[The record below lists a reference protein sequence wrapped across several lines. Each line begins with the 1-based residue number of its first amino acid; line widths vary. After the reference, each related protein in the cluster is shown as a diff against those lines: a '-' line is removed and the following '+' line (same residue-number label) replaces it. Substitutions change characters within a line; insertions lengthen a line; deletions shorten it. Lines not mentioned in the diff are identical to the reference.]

1 MSHRGILGVPSLLL
15 VLLALGFSPRAD
27 AGQVYDLA
35 SDWSDTN
42 NPNGVWQ
49 YGTLS
54 PSLVFTP
61 FPLHVN
67 DYVNVGPPAFTGD
80 QPAWTDTV
88 NTGNNGT
95 PQGLAKS
102 LGISLF
108 DFPAGSVGGHTPDS
122 SDYLA
127 VQWTAP
133 AAGTIDLSGSV
144 WMWRDLGRHEALSL
158 FVGGNALIGG
168 VSIPTRPEGVN
179 SSNPFTLAQAIVAG
193 GGNAGSL
200 LDISVTAGETVIL
213 AARRIDTE
221 DFVGMNFTVNF
232 TGASVPEPST
242 LVLMSVGMAF
252 GAMQLLRCRGRVN
265 G

>member
-1 MSHRGILGVPSLLL
+1 MNRRCILGVASLLL
-15 VLLALGFSPRAD
+15 VLLAVGFSPRAD

-49 YGTLS
+49 YGTMS

-61 FPLHVN
+61 FAIHVN

-80 QPAWTDTV
+80 QPAWTDTL

-102 LGISLF
+102 VGNSLF
-108 DFPAGSVGGHTPDS
+108 DFPAGLVGGHTPAS

-158 FVGGNALIGG
+158 FVGGNALISG
-168 VSIPTRPEGVN
+168 VPIPVRSDGVT

-193 GGNAGSL
+193 GGSAGSL

-213 AARRIDTE
+213 AARRIDVE

-232 TGASVPEPST
+232 TGASVPEPSA
-242 LVLMSVGMAF
+242 LVLMSVGTAF
-252 GAMQLLRCRGRVN
+252 GAIWLSRCRRRVN